1 MYVIIFFRSIRTLK
15 NANQIDSKFSHS
27 LSANITNFLSI
38 AGNLPR
44 SIFFNIDEVS
54 FLSYFRLMWY
64 LGKDI
69 LADEEA
75 TQGIIERLDTEEGI
89 ALKK

>member
-1 MYVIIFFRSIRTLK
+1 
-15 NANQIDSKFSHS
+15 
-27 LSANITNFLSI
+27 
-38 AGNLPR
+38 
-44 SIFFNIDEVS
+44 
-54 FLSYFRLMWY
+54 MWY